1 MLVCADAPLRAAAGC
16 MLVVARVL
24 ARVRTGVNLPVLD
37 RVGPLREV
45 RILAASWHSQKG
57 GEARIRGAS
66 YWAQTS

>member
-1 MLVCADAPLRAAAGC
+1 